1 MTQHYSREK
10 FNKLRSKQANK
21 LNTVDNGLADALNL
35 PVAPNGEIIDGSMLS
50 RIFNSSIGGLITMH
64 WVALTNAYN
73 KNSFLQ
79 TAVNQK
85 VEDAFKNDGLI
96 IDTKTL
102 DTDELELLRN
112 TMEEEGDIEAI
123 IDCIRWGRLY
133 GGGCIIANT
142 TQDAKKPLDKN
153 ALKGQ
158 PLKFL
163 ASNRWQC
170 YAQSRSP
177 QTADK
182 FIFTDAFIEN
192 EEQFKQ
198 QVKANNIEIDK
209 SRVGIFTGSNA
220 PYLTRTIL
228 QGWNAS
234 IFEGILE
241 PIENLLGG
249 FNVTLELLSEA
260 KIDIFKIS
268 NLATVLTSAD
278 GERMIQ
284 RRLQVA
290 TANKNYKSSIA
301 MDMEDDYQQK
311 QISFSGIPQLLEQLM
326 YIFCGYLRYPV
337 AKLFGKGASGFSSG
351 DDDLENYNSTVESE
365 VRIPARRLIH
375 WVVNLRCLQLFG
387 RELPDFKPKWKPLRE
402 MTEKDMAEV
411 NSKKLADYITLLE
424 HQVMT
429 AKQVA
434 QKLTEDNYILFSD
447 EEIEKISDD
456 FNNDME
462 TQLQE
467 DLNFENAQTRRS
479 K

>member
-1 MTQHYSREK
+1 MTQHYSRKK
-10 FNKLRSKQANK
+10 FNKEREKSAKN
-21 LNTVDNGLADALNL
+21 NTVNNGLAEALNL
-35 PVAPNGEIIDGSMLS
+35 PVNPANGEIINGSMLS
-50 RIFNSSIGGLITMH
+50 RVFNSSIGGLITNY
-64 WVALTNAYN
+64 WVSLTNAYN

-85 VEDAFKNDGLI
+85 VEDAFKNEGLI
-96 IDTKTL
+96 IDSKTL
-102 DTDELELLRN
+102 DTDELELLRT
-112 TMEEEGDIEAI
+112 TMDEQGDIEAI

-142 TQDAKKPLDKN
+142 TQNAEEPLNKK

-163 ASNRWQC
+163 ACNRWQC
-170 YAQSRSP
+170 YAQSQSP
-177 QTADK
+177 QTAEK

-192 EEQFKQ
+192 AKQFKQ
-198 QVKANNIEIDK
+198 QAQANNVEIDK
-209 SRVGIFTGSNA
+209 SRVGIFTGTNA
-220 PYLTRTIL
+220 PYLTRCIL

-268 NLATVLTSAD
+268 NLASVLMSPD
-278 GERMIQ
+278 GERQIQ
-284 RRLQVA
+284 KRLEIA
-290 TANKNYKSSIA
+290 TANKNYKSSLA
-301 MDMEDDYQQK
+301 MDKEDDYEQK
-311 QISFSGIPQLLEQLM
+311 QINFGSIPQLLEQLM

-337 AKLFGKGASGFSSG
+337 SKLFGKGARGFSSG
-351 DDDLENYNSTVESE
+351 DDDLENYNSTVDSE
-365 VRIPARRLIH
+365 IRVPARRLIH

-402 MTEKDMAEV
+402 MSEKDLSEV
-411 NSKKLADYITLLE
+411 NSRKLADYITLLE

-429 AKQVA
+429 PRQVA
-434 QKLTEDNYILFSD
+434 QKLTEDNYVLFSD
-447 EEIEKISDD
+447 EEIAKISDD
-456 FNNDME
+456 FSQDME
-462 TQLQE
+462 ESIKE
-467 DLNFENAQTRRS
+467 DLKFENPQTSRS
-479 K
+479 

>member
-1 MTQHYSREK
+1 MTQHYSRK
-10 FNKLRSKQANK
+10 QFNSLRKR
-21 LNTVDNGLADALNL
+21 NTVDNGLAEALNL
-35 PVAPNGEIIDGSMLS
+35 PVAPNGEIIDSSMLA
-50 RIFNSSIGGLITMH
+50 RVFNSSVGGLITMH

-96 IDTKTL
+96 IDSKTL

-142 TQDAKKPLDKN
+142 TQDADQPLNKN

-158 PLKFL
+158 PLKFI
-163 ASNRWQC
+163 ATNRWQC
-170 YAQSRSP
+170 YAQSTSP
-177 QTADK
+177 ETAEK

-192 EEQFKQ
+192 QEQFRQ
-198 QVKANNIEIDK
+198 QTQANNIEIDK
-209 SRVGIFTGSNA
+209 SRVGIFTGTNA
-220 PYLTRTIL
+220 PYLTKTIL

-241 PIENLLGG
+241 PIENLLGA

-268 NLATVLTSAD
+268 NLATVLTSAE
-278 GERMIQ
+278 GERLIQ
-284 RRLQVA
+284 KRLQVA

-301 MDMEDDYQQK
+301 MDADDDYQQK
-311 QISFSGIPQLLEQLM
+311 QISFGAIPQLLEQLM

-411 NSKKLADYITLLE
+411 NSRKLADYITLLE

-447 EEIEKISDD
+447 EEIGKISDE
-456 FNNDME
+456 FAPDME
-462 TQLQE
+462 TSIRE
-467 DLNFENAQTRRS
+467 DLNFENLETSRN

>member
-1 MTQHYSREK
+1 MTQHYSRK
-10 FNKLRSKQANK
+10 QFNKARKTNRVS
-21 LNTVDNGLADALNL
+21 NGLADALNL
-35 PVAPNGEIIDGSMLS
+35 PVAPNGEVVDGSMLS
-50 RIFNSSIGGLITMH
+50 RVFNSSIGGLITMH

-96 IDTKTL
+96 IDSKTL
-102 DTDELELLRN
+102 ETDELELLRN

-142 TQDAKKPLDKN
+142 TQEASEPLNKE

-158 PLKFL
+158 PLKFI

-177 QTADK
+177 QTAEK

-192 EEQFKQ
+192 EEQFNQ
-198 QVKANNIEIDK
+198 QSQANNIEIDK
-209 SRVGIFTGSNA
+209 SRVGIFTGGNA

-268 NLATVLTSAD
+268 NLASVLMSAD
-278 GERMIQ
+278 GERQIQ

-311 QISFSGIPQLLEQLM
+311 QISFGGIPQLLEQLM

-411 NSKKLADYITLLE
+411 NSRKLADYITLLE

-429 AKQVA
+429 ARQVA
-434 QKLTEDNYILFSD
+434 QKLTEDNYVLFSD
-447 EEIEKISDD
+447 EELEQISDE
-456 FNNDME
+456 FTNDME
-462 TQLQE
+462 MSIQE
-467 DLNFENAQTRRS
+467 DMNFENAETNRG
-479 K
+479 

>member
-1 MTQHYSREK
+1 MRCKQV
-10 FNKLRSKQANK
+10 NKI
-21 LNTVDNGLADALNL
+21 NTVDNGLADALNL

-142 TQDAKKPLDKN
+142 TQDAKEPLDKN

-177 QTADK
+177 QTAEK

-198 QVKANNIEIDK
+198 QAKANNVEIDK
-209 SRVGIFTGSNA
+209 SRVGIFTGNNA

-447 EEIEKISDD
+447 EEIEKISDE

-467 DLNFENAQTRRS
+467 DLNFENAQTRGS

>member
-1 MTQHYSREK
+1 MTQHYSRK
-10 FNKLRSKQANK
+10 QFNKIRKQ
-21 LNTVDNGLADALNL
+21 NTVNNGLADALGL
-35 PVAPNGEIIDGSMLS
+35 PVAPNGEIVDGSMLS
-50 RIFNSSIGGLITMH
+50 RVFNSAIGGLITMH
-64 WVALTNAYN
+64 WVSLTNAYN

-85 VEDAFKNDGLI
+85 VEDAFKNEGLI
-96 IDTKTL
+96 IDSKTL
-102 DTDELELLRN
+102 DTDELELLRT
-112 TMEEEGDIEAI
+112 TMDEQGDIEAI

-133 GGGCIIANT
+133 GGGCLIANT
-142 TQDAKKPLDKN
+142 TQDCSKPLDKK

-170 YAQSRSP
+170 YAKAKSP
-177 QTADK
+177 ETAK
-182 FIFTDAFIEN
+182 TFIFTDAFIEN
-192 EEQFKQ
+192 QDQFKKQ
-198 QVKANNIEIDK
+198 SDFNNVTIDR
-209 SRVGIFTGSNA
+209 SRVGIFSGNNA

-268 NLATVLTSAD
+268 NLASVLMSAD
-278 GERMIQ
+278 GERQI
-284 RRLQVA
+284 RKRIEVA
-290 TANKNYKSSIA
+290 TANKNYKSSLA
-301 MDMEDDYQQK
+301 MDKEDDYDQK
-311 QISFSGIPQLLEQLM
+311 QINFGGIPQLLEQLM

-402 MTEKDMAEV
+402 MTEKDLSEV
-411 NSKKLADYITLLE
+411 NSRKLADYITLLE
-424 HQVMT
+424 HKVMT
-429 AKQVA
+429 PRQVA
-434 QKLTEDNYILFSD
+434 QKLTEDDYVLFSE
-447 EEIEKISDD
+447 EEINKISDE
-456 FNNDME
+456 FEEDME
-462 TQLQE
+462 TSIKE
-467 DLNFENAQTRRS
+467 DLNFNENAKTR
-479 K
+479 

>member
-1 MTQHYSREK
+1 MKHYSRKEFDNNRK
-10 FNKLRSKQANK
+10 A
-21 LNTVDNGLADALNL
+21 NTVNNGLQEALNL
-35 PVAPNGEIIDGSMLS
+35 PVAPNGEILNGSMLS
-50 RIFNSSIGGLITMH
+50 RVFNSSILGLITMR
-64 WVALTNAYN
+64 WVSLTNAYN

-96 IDTKTL
+96 IDSKTL
-102 DTDELELLRN
+102 STDELEKLRI

-142 TQDAKKPLDKN
+142 TQDASKPLNKE

-163 ASNRWQC
+163 ATNRWQC
-170 YAQSRSP
+170 SAQGQSP
-177 QTADK
+177 QTSET
-182 FIFTDAFIEN
+182 FIFTDAFAEN
-192 EEQFKQ
+192 EDQFQ
-198 QVKANNIEIDK
+198 QLQNYNNITVHR
-209 SRVGIFTGSNA
+209 SRVGIFTGNNA
-220 PYLTRTIL
+220 PYLTKTIL

-268 NLATVLTSAD
+268 NLATLLSSPN
-278 GERMIQ
+278 GERNV
-284 RRLQVA
+284 RKRLEIA
-290 TANKNYKSSIA
+290 SANKNYKSSLA
-301 MDMEDDYQQK
+301 MDTEDDYQQK

-411 NSKKLADYITLLE
+411 NSRKLSDYISLLE

-429 AKQVA
+429 PKQVA

-447 EEIEKISDD
+447 EEIEKISDE
-456 FNNDME
+456 FAPDME
-462 TQLQE
+462 TSLKE
-467 DLNFENAQTRRS
+467 DLQFNE
-479 K
+479 

>member
-1 MTQHYSREK
+1 MKHYSRKEFDNSRK
-10 FNKLRSKQANK
+10 T
-21 LNTVDNGLADALNL
+21 NTVNNGLTEALNL
-35 PVAPNGEIIDGSMLS
+35 PTAPNGEILSGSNIL
-50 RIFNSSIGGLITMH
+50 RVFNSSILGLITMH
-64 WVALTNAYN
+64 WVSLTNAYN

-96 IDTKTL
+96 IDSKTL
-102 DTDELELLRN
+102 STDELETLRT

-142 TQDAKKPLDKN
+142 TQDASKPLDKK
-153 ALKGQ
+153 ALKGK

-170 YAQSRSP
+170 SAQGQSP
-177 QTADK
+177 QTAET
-182 FIFTDAFIEN
+182 FIFTDAFTEN
-192 EEQFKQ
+192 QEQFEQ
-198 QVKANNIEIDK
+198 QTNLNNIIVHR
-209 SRVGIFTGSNA
+209 SRIGIFSGNNA

-268 NLATVLTSAD
+268 NLATLLSSPQ
-278 GERMIQ
+278 GERSV
-284 RRLQVA
+284 RKRLEIA
-290 TANKNYKSSIA
+290 TANKNYKSSLA
-301 MDMEDDYQQK
+301 MDTEDDYQQK
-311 QISFSGIPQLLEQLM
+311 QISFGGIPQLLEQLM

-411 NSKKLADYITLLE
+411 NSRKLNDYIMLLE
-424 HQVMT
+424 HKVIT
-429 AKQVA
+429 PKQVA

-447 EEIEKISDD
+447 EEIAKISDE
-456 FNNDME
+456 FEMDME
-462 TQLQE
+462 TSVKE
-467 DLNFENAQTRRS
+467 DLQFNE
-479 K
+479 

>member
-10 FNKLRSKQANK
+10 FNKARKH
-21 LNTVDNGLADALNL
+21 NTVNNGLAEALNL
-35 PVAPNGEIIDGSMLS
+35 PVAPNGEIINGSMLS
-50 RIFNSSIGGLITMH
+50 KVFRSSIGGLITNH

-96 IDTKTL
+96 IDSKTL
-102 DTDELELLRN
+102 STDELEQLRT

-142 TQDAKKPLDKN
+142 TQDASKPLNKT

-170 YAQSRSP
+170 YAIGQSP
-177 QTADK
+177 QTAQE
-182 FIFTDAFIEN
+182 FIFTDAFTEN
-192 EEQFKQ
+192 YTDFQINSN
-198 QVKANNIEIDK
+198 ANNIKIDK
-209 SRVGIFTGSNA
+209 SRVGIFSWNNA

-260 KIDIFKIS
+260 KIDIFKIA
-268 NLATVLTSAD
+268 NLSTVLASPQ
-278 GERMIQ
+278 GERLIQ
-284 RRLQVA
+284 KRLEIA
-290 TANKNYKSSIA
+290 TANKNYKSSLA
-301 MDMEDDYQQK
+301 MDKEDDYEQK
-311 QISFSGIPQLLEQLM
+311 QITFAGIPQLLEQLM

-387 RELPDFKPKWKPLRE
+387 RELPDFKPKWKPLKE
-402 MTEKDMAEV
+402 MTEKDLAEV

-447 EEIEKISDD
+447 EEIENITDE
-456 FNNDME
+456 FMPDME
-462 TQLQE
+462 QSIKE
-467 DLNFENAQTRRS
+467 DLEFNQ
-479 K
+479 